1 MRIHILVTKIESC
14 VLSENLRALDL
25 KQFISYMNSVFNLFI
40 YLITLTDAL
49 RKIYSVYHKA
59 RSIWDF
65 RLILREE
72 KNVVGQ
78 SPLPI

>member
-49 RKIYSVYHKA
+49 RKIYSMYHKV